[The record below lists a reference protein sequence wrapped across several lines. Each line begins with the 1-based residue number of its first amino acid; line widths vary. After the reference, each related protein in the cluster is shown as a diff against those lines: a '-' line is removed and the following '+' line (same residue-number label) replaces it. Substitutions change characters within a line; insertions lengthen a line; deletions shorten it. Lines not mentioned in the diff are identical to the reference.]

1 LVTAFRALTDLEPS
15 TKNAGLVFDWQ
26 QSRGLVLV
34 AGDVRNIRVWNAGT
48 EICTADINARSGS
61 PITSL
66 TSDQVEGHLFIAGFG
81 DGALRL
87 YDQRQKAQTA
97 MVQVWK
103 EHKSW
108 VTNVH
113 LQRGG
118 QRELV
123 SACRN
128 GEVKLWD
135 MRWDRCLRT
144 IRATRDTLRTLSVHE
159 HAPVFAVGT
168 DRHIVKIY
176 SMMQPSSP
184 TTVGGLNALTSAN
197 TTSNA
202 LSLALPVAGSHGFG
216 HSTSRDKEG
225 LLNIVE
231 PYSGFLNPGRGSP
244 ISSTAFHPH
253 RMMIA
258 ASAMGDTHVNIF
270 ACSNKGKEKALG
282 ER

>member
-1 LVTAFRALTDLEPS
+1 
-15 TKNAGLVFDWQ
+15 
-26 QSRGLVLV
+26 
-34 AGDVRNIRVWNAGT
+34 VWNAGT
-48 EICTADINARSGS
+48 EICTTDINARSGS

-66 TSDQVEGHLFIAGFG
+66 TSDQVEGHLFVAGFG

-87 YDQRQKAQTA
+87 YDQRKRPSEA

-118 QRELV
+118 QRELI

-128 GEVKLWD
+128 GEVKFWD
-135 MRWDRCLRT
+135 MRWDKSFKT
-144 IRATRDTLRTLSVHE
+144 VRATKDTLRTLSVHE

-168 DRHIVKIY
+168 DRHVVKIF
-176 SMMQPSSP
+176 SMMGLGETGVEMDLQSGINHTVTQHNLPSTP
-184 TTVGGLNALTSAN
+184 TTPTSLRESTPISAHR
-197 TTSNA
+197 
-202 LSLALPVAGSHGFG
+202 PGSTMAAIATARAATAASGVPG
-216 HSTSRDKEG
+216 KNG
-225 LLNIVE
+225 LLNTFE

-244 ISSTAFHPH
+244 IMCTAFHPH

-258 ASAMGDTHVNIF
+258 GAAGGDTHVNIY
-270 ACSNKGKEKALG
+270 ACAKGKDKWLDEGEKDG
-282 ER
+282 